1 MGKVQAHIDNEILKE
16 VKKDAIDKDITIGNY
31 VAEALV
37 SKLEQSKAEAVSKEA
52 VNKTNIENKEGE

>member
-37 SKLEQSKAEAVSKEA
+37 SKLEQSKAEALGKES
-52 VNKTNIENKEGE
+52 VNKTNLDIDKGE